1 MNRFAK
7 YSWGVLGWNII
18 VILWGTIVRATGSGA
33 GCGNHWP
40 SCNGAILPTP
50 DRIQTVIE
58 FTHRV
63 MSGLALI
70 AVLILL
76 IWGLRK
82 FPKGN
87 FQRIGFIGASFFIIL
102 EALLGAGLVLFKLVG
117 TNSSVFRAV
126 AVSTHLLNTFILL
139 AFLSLN
145 AWWASGGKQIKFT
158 DNGAL
163 HWLFG
168 IGIFGVII
176 LGMSGAITALGD
188 TLFPS
193 TSLAQTLA
201 QQSTPGANFLVQLRI
216 YHPVFAIAVG
226 LYSLYFVR
234 YLSKKFKDQIGR
246 KLCLLVFCLVLLQWV
261 AGLTNILLLAPVWM
275 QVVHLF
281 LADLVWVSYILLA
294 GYTFSQPDWKVK

>member
-40 SCNGAILPTP
+40 SCNGDLLPTP
-50 DRIQTVIE
+50 ERIQTVIE

-87 FQRIGFIGASFFIIL
+87 FQRTGFIGASFFIIL

-163 HWLFG
+163 NWLFG
-168 IGIFGVII
+168 IGIFGVVI

>member
-87 FQRIGFIGASFFIIL
+87 FQRIGFIGASCFIIL

-163 HWLFG
+163 NLLFG
-168 IGIFGVII
+168 IGIFGVVI

-193 TSLAQTLA
+193 TSLAETLA

-234 YLSKKFKDQIGR
+234 YLSRKFKDQIGR
-246 KLCLLVFCLVLLQWV
+246 RLCLLVFCLVLLQWV

>member
-40 SCNGAILPTP
+40 SCNGDLLPTP
-50 DRIQTVIE
+50 ERIQTVIE

-163 HWLFG
+163 NLLFG
-168 IGIFGVII
+168 IGIFGVVI

-193 TSLAQTLA
+193 TSLAETLA